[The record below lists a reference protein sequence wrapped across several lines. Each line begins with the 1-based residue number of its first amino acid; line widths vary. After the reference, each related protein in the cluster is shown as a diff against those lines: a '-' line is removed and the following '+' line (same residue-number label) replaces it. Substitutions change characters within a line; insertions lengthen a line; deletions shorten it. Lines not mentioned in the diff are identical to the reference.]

1 MGIWAHGYEELKELF
16 LFLLLIHLFVY
27 LFGRT
32 CNVGWCGGLYKRCKF
47 VCVLN
52 NEFDYFL
59 FLFSYNLLRQVAGP
73 GFFMHDCLVICN
85 LRLFVQGSNGELS
98 SLIYIFFLHLRFIC
112 SLNFTLCYPFLLFL
126 RSSTPISS
134 WSENSRDG

>member
-1 MGIWAHGYEELKELF
+1 MGIWAHGYEELKELLF
-16 LFLLLIHLFVY
+16 LFLLLIYLFVY

-32 CNVGWCGGLYKRCKF
+32 CIVGWCGGLYKRCKF

-52 NEFDYFL
+52 NEFDDFL

-98 SLIYIFFLHLRFIC
+98 SLIYIFSLSSYTFYLFSQFYAMLSFSSFPSQLHSYI
-112 SLNFTLCYPFLLFL
+112 
-126 RSSTPISS
+126 
-134 WSENSRDG
+134 